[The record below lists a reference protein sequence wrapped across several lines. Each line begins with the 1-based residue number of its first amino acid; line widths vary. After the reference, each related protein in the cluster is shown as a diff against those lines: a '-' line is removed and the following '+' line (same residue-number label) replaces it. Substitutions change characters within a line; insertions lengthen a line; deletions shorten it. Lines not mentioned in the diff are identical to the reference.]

1 MTAYQSIS
9 QDQGCQ
15 WARDTQEEEE
25 EGREGEEAGG
35 VAQVLR
41 AEEHLLLGGSLSS
54 RHQVPRSDTPF
65 VDLWNYNY
73 QSCSD

>member
-1 MTAYQSIS
+1 MTAYQSVS

-15 WARDTQEEEE
+15 WAGDTQEEER

-35 VAQVLR
+35 VAELLR

-65 VDLWNYNY
+65 VDLWNDKY
-73 QSCSD
+73 QPGSD